1 MKNYGIRRFKNAN
14 IDNFT
19 SDIGMEIRKKINK
32 PLRTGLKLV
41 TKLKLIKYAL
51 EYEIKEQSKFKVSDF
66 FKIVK
71 ESGIKVM
78 NYPELDKDKPY
89 IFASLHN
96 FVDDSMANLATIDH
110 NAYLLFGTSDQL
122 EVNKDM
128 YAAWVNGFVYVDR
141 FDDKSRK
148 ESVLKMKKLLDNGN
162 SVLIFPEG
170 GLNNTENKFCQKLFS
185 SPYYLSKLTGREVV
199 PVAPLYEYGS
209 NKIYMNVG
217 EPIDLSKFDNKQ
229 EANDYLR
236 DVLSSL
242 LYENLLENTE
252 VVERKSLSQ
261 NPRADFMNQRKKE
274 YQKTKWTKD
283 VWDEEITIYLDK
295 DDKEMIS
302 VYESV
307 DNIEANE
314 KTAEIIA
321 PVLVR
326 RQEQKQYDFKN
337 YMHNNWKD
345 KK

>member
-1 MKNYGIRRFKNAN
+1 MKNYGIRRFKHSD

-19 SDIGMEIRKKINK
+19 SDVGMERRKKINK
-32 PLRTGLKLV
+32 PVRDTLKLV
-41 TKLKLIKYAL
+41 TKLKLIKYGL
-51 EYEIKEQSKFKVSDF
+51 EENEKFKVSDF

-78 NYPELDKDKPY
+78 NYPNLDKDKAY

-96 FVDDSMANLATIDH
+96 FVDDSMANLATLDH
-110 NAYLLFGTSDQL
+110 NSYLLFGTSDQL

-128 YAAWVNGFVYVDR
+128 YMAWLNGFLYVDR

-148 ESVLKMKKLLDNGN
+148 ESILKMKRLLDNGN

-170 GLNNTENKFCQKLFS
+170 GLNNTENQLCQKLFS

-209 NKIYMNVG
+209 DKIYMNVG
-217 EPIDLSKFDNKQ
+217 DPIDLSTFDDKK

-252 VVERKSLSQ
+252 VVKRKSLGE
-261 NPRADFMNQRKKE
+261 NPRLDFMETRKKE
-274 YQKTKWTKD
+274 YMKTKWTKD
-283 VWDEEITIYLDK
+283 VWDEELTMYLDK
-295 DDKEMIS
+295 DDKEMIN
-302 VYESV
+302 VYESM
-307 DNIEANE
+307 DNIEITNE
-314 KTAEIIA
+314 NAKIMA

-326 RQEQKQYDFKN
+326 RREDKKYNFKD
-337 YMHNNWKD
+337 YMHKNWD
-345 KK
+345 K